1 MSAADTIA
9 PWVPLIVTVAPNGAR
24 KGKDD
29 HAALPMTT
37 DEIAR
42 CAAECRERGA
52 AMIHLHVRDTQGG
65 HSLDAE
71 IYGETIAAV
80 RDAAGPDM
88 VIQMTTESVG
98 LYDAARQMQAVRA
111 VRPEAVSLGL
121 REFVPM
127 DDTAGADTAG
137 DDAAVRDFADFLA
150 WLRAERI
157 FPQYILYTAEDVAWF
172 LDYCRRGVIPG
183 DRHFLLFVLGRYS
196 TTQQSEPAD
205 LLPFLAA
212 LGDAPHPWSVC
223 AFGARENACA
233 VTAAGLG
240 GHVRVGFENNM
251 HLADGSLA
259 ADNGALVGQVTEMMP
274 SLGRPVATPSEARAF
289 MSALVA

>member
-1 MSAADTIA
+1 MTVDATIE

-24 KGKDD
+24 KGKSD

-37 DEIAR
+37 EEIAR

-52 AMIHLHVRDTQGG
+52 AMIHLHVRDSRGG
-65 HSLDAE
+65 HSLDAD
-71 IYGETIAAV
+71 IYSETIDAV
-80 RDAAGPDM
+80 RAAAGPDM
-88 VIQMTTESVG
+88 VIQMTTEAVG
-98 LYDAARQMQAVRA
+98 VYDAAQQMQAVRA

-127 DDTAGADTAG
+127 DDTTDDDT
-137 DDAAVRDFADFLA
+137 AVRDFADFLA

-157 FPQYILYTAEDVAWF
+157 FPQYILYTAEDVVWF

-196 TTQQSEPAD
+196 KTQQSDPAD

-212 LGDAPHPWSVC
+212 LGDAPHAWAVC

-259 ADNGALVGQVTEMMP
+259 ADNGALVGQVTETMP
-274 SLGRPVATPSEARAF
+274 SLGRPVATPSQARAF